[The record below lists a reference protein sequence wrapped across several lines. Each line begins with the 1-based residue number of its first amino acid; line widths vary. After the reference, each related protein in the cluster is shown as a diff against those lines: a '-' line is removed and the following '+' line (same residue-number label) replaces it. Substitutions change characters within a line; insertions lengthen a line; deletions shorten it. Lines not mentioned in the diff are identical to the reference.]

1 MNPDQQTQLR
11 EEALRWILSILAAIV
26 VYLVV
31 AAITLNVY
39 HPDIEQLRKMAD
51 ELLLPDVG
59 NIEPEPMEAML
70 FRLGII
76 TIIPSLLGFYTLLC
90 RINFVKTLAAKKTFM
105 VLSALCVAAVA
116 AIIVIDF
123 TATNTSDNTS
133 RFVSL
138 ATGEVPNTNFNFFFD
153 GFFLGKY
160 LPVYALIVVPAVWC
174 LFFIALKKKQWEGK
188 KLLAGKLALISGYLV
203 LGGVLLT
210 VVLMNTFDTPY
221 SVENKYDFAA
231 VYYSMTQVFAGVPM
245 LVDGFTNTYGLYP
258 HFLNPLFQLT
268 GLSVFKFSLTMSLI
282 LLLCFVLNFY
292 VLRKFVSN
300 KIILFLG
307 FATMLFFSYLDR
319 KLLNHFDN
327 YFALFPIRYVIPSVL
342 LFLTL
347 WYVSR
352 PSQKLYFATFF
363 VMASF
368 ILWNPEI
375 GIVCYLSWIAVNI
388 YRDLYDHTGKI
399 NLKKIAKNII
409 TGTGAAVIVFYSYKL
424 IIWAYYGVWPDLGL
438 LWNTIFVFGKVGF
451 GLLPMDVVHPWN
463 VAALI
468 LIVGFMYAIAQ
479 LHKKA
484 VTPKATIIL
493 LLSLI
498 GVGYFFYYQGRSHSS
513 HLSSSMGFCLLLLTI
528 LGDELWAIVK
538 RSNDLLFSAFFTVFL
553 FLVSFSF
560 IELLYNSDKIIAM
573 VYQEDDKN
581 HYAAETD
588 NIDAGRRLIEKTSKE
603 HEKILVLAQ
612 RKNQPLFLDGSKR
625 IHAFNPGYL
634 DLFFKSDVPRMEDM
648 IVDSNYNI
656 YLESSNIFFYFM
668 YRPWAAMA
676 AKYTF
681 NTYDHS
687 MVLLT
692 PRKHNLPT
700 KSFFEHRDG
709 PVLHR
714 KYTDDREGYKS
725 RINDAMGIQ
734 PISLSSEFSVEVL
747 FFNSPQMYP
756 EATLAGNAQ
765 DSSGF
770 VIGKVFNES
779 KYFFALSGAG
789 YVMPVPDGQWVY
801 LVMNVYPDHVAVFC
815 DGTLLHSQQLIKP
828 WSNSDQKVYIGNLGE
843 NGKGRFFVGAIA
855 EVNIAN
861 KTIDSN
867 QISATW
873 TEMISTMSK

>member
-1 MNPDQQTQLR
+1 MNPDQQIQLR
-11 EEALRWILSILAAIV
+11 EEALRWIFSILGAIA

-39 HPDIEQLRKMAD
+39 HPDIEQLRKIAD

-59 NIEPEPMEAML
+59 DIRPEPMEAML

-90 RINFVKTLAAKKTFM
+90 RINLVKTLTAKKTFM
-105 VLSALCVAAVA
+105 VLSALCVTALAAM
-116 AIIVIDF
+116 IVIDF

-138 ATGEVPNTNFNFFFD
+138 ATGDVPNTNFNFFFD

-160 LPVYALIVVPAVWC
+160 FPVYVLIVVPAVC
-174 LFFIALKKKQWEGK
+174 YLFFSGLKKKQWEGK
-188 KLLAGKLALISGYLV
+188 QLLAGKAALILGYLV
-203 LGGVLLT
+203 LGGVLVT
-210 VVLMNTFDTPY
+210 IVLMNTFDTPY

-231 VYYSMTQVFAGVPM
+231 VYYSVTQVFAGVPM

-268 GLSVFKFSLTMSLI
+268 GLSVFNFSLTMSLI
-282 LLLCFVLNFY
+282 LLLCFLLNFY

-307 FATMLFFSYLDR
+307 FATMIFFSYLDR

-342 LFLTL
+342 LFLTS

-363 VMASF
+363 VMATF

-388 YRDLYDHTGKI
+388 YRDLYDATGKI
-399 NLKKIAKNII
+399 NLKKIATTII
-409 TGTGAAVIVFYSYKL
+409 TGIGTAVVVFYSYKL
-424 IIWAYYGVWPDLGL
+424 IIRMSYGVSPDLGL

-451 GLLPMDVVHPWN
+451 GLLPMDAVHPWN

-468 LIVGFMYAIAQ
+468 LITGFMYAIAQ
-479 LHKKA
+479 LHRKA

-498 GVGYFFYYQGRSHSS
+498 GVGYFFYFQGRSHSS

-528 LGDELWAIVK
+528 LGDELWTIVK
-538 RSNDLLFSAFFTVFL
+538 RNNDLLFSALFTVFL

-588 NIDAGRRLIEKTSKE
+588 NIEAGRRLIETTSKE
-603 HEKILVLAQ
+603 REKILVLAQ

-625 IHAFNPGYL
+625 LHAFNPGYL
-634 DLFFKSDVPRMEDM
+634 DLFFKSDVPRLEDM

-656 YLESSNIFFYFM
+656 YLESSNIFFSFM

-681 NTYDHS
+681 NSFDHS
-687 MVLLT
+687 MVLLKA
-692 PRKHNLPT
+692 RKHNLPAKT
-700 KSFFEHRDG
+700 FFDRRAA

-714 KYTDDREGYKS
+714 TYTDDRTGYKS
-725 RINDAMGIQ
+725 RINDAMGIA
-734 PISLSSEFSVEVL
+734 PITLSQEFSVELL
-747 FFNSPQMYP
+747 FLNAPQMYP
-756 EATLAGNAQ
+756 EATLVGNAQ

-770 VIGKVFNES
+770 AIGKVFNES
-779 KYFFALSGAG
+779 KYFFAVSGAG
-789 YVMPVPDGQWVY
+789 YVMPIPDGQWVY

-815 DGTLLHSQQLIKP
+815 DGILLHSQPLVKH
-828 WSNSDQKVYIGNLGE
+828 WTNSSHNLSIGNLGE
-843 NGKGRFFVGAIA
+843 TGKARLYVGAIA

-861 KTIDSN
+861 KAIDSS
-867 QISATW
+867 QIKATW
-873 TEMISTMSK
+873 TEMINTMSK